1 MNATRASRRHAHL
14 PPWLLLIL
22 ALCVT
27 VLVWD
32 DQEQRRKV
40 HAELSFARD
49 IERIQDAIVY
59 RLHLYENLLYST
71 FGLFPTTLST
81 DGETWQ
87 QHAPVQ
93 TLTQR
98 YPGLEGLGFIVPQP
112 VEEFRY
118 AAPFKEAK
126 ALVGF
131 DFVAQPTLYAAAT
144 RARDAALPT
153 MSGRVSVMPH
163 GANTAEH
170 DRHAGVF
177 LLLPVYRGGSPPAT
191 VAERRTLLTGW
202 GYAALH
208 PDGLLAGLL
217 GADQTALHLEIFDG
231 PVASPATRLFLHA
244 DNAQTAGRVTHIHT
258 TALEVAGRRWTLQV
272 GQLSPDSA
280 IPWQSWLVL
289 LSGSLISLLLFGM
302 TWSMATTRSRAL
314 VLASDMTASLRE
326 SEVRFRNLI
335 EGSLQGMLIHHDYTP
350 LFVNQAWAS
359 MHGYTPEEVLAMDS
373 VLPLMAPHDRQR
385 IIAYNEAWWR
395 GEPAPTDYAYQAV
408 RKNGT
413 FVWFEN
419 RVRVVTWDGKPA
431 MQTIICDISERK
443 RAEEAL
449 QQSEEQ
455 YRCIVE
461 RSLQAIIIHQDG
473 LIRLVNQAAVRIFGY
488 DAPDELVGRDIWHT
502 LVDTTMWPALR
513 ARAAASLRGET
524 LPAHHGW
531 QGIRKDGS
539 RLWIE
544 STASA
549 ITWEQRPAVV
559 SFFIDITERRR
570 AEEALAAQVTRFQT
584 LVRLNQLI
592 SSSLDMDQ
600 VLHEITQAAATL
612 MNAPAAFLWLADEEA
627 RTLEVR
633 AVSDATLEAFP
644 LTIVSFDQGGL
655 GWVATH
661 RQPLNVEN
669 VLADARFIMPTWWR
683 QQGFCSF
690 LGIPVLH
697 DDTLLAVL
705 ALHGRQPF
713 HLSPQAQELLDNF
726 AVQTAIA
733 LRNAALYTEAA
744 VARDAA
750 EVANRT
756 KSQFLA
762 NMSHELRTP
771 LNAILGYSEMLHE
784 DATEHGQTDFLP
796 DLQKIHAAG
805 KHLLMLI
812 NDLLDL
818 SKIEAGKMDLT
829 LEACDVAEILN
840 QVIGT
845 IQPLATCN
853 ANTLDVQVAPEVE
866 VMYADA
872 MKVRQCLLNLL
883 SNACKFTDHG
893 TISVAVTR
901 QTTATDDWLL
911 FQVQDTGI
919 GMTSAQLAK
928 LFQPFTQA
936 DASTTRRY
944 GGTGLGLAL
953 SQRLCQ
959 MQGGTIAVD
968 SVVGQGTRFTLRL
981 PVTVGPVP
989 STPTVPCPVPARPT
1003 AEPPD
1008 ASWRAVST
1016 VLARDDNTT
1025 A

>member
-1 MNATRASRRHAHL
+1 
-14 PPWLLLIL
+14 
-22 ALCVT
+22 
-27 VLVWD
+27 
-32 DQEQRRKV
+32 
-40 HAELSFARD
+40 
-49 IERIQDAIVY
+49 
-59 RLHLYENLLYST
+59 
-71 FGLFPTTLST
+71 
-81 DGETWQ
+81 
-87 QHAPVQ
+87 
-93 TLTQR
+93 
-98 YPGLEGLGFIVPQP
+98 
-112 VEEFRY
+112 
-118 AAPFKEAK
+118 
-126 ALVGF
+126 
-131 DFVAQPTLYAAAT
+131 
-144 RARDAALPT
+144 
-153 MSGRVSVMPH
+153 
-163 GANTAEH
+163 
-170 DRHAGVF
+170 
-177 LLLPVYRGGSPPAT
+177 
-191 VAERRTLLTGW
+191 
-202 GYAALH
+202 
-208 PDGLLAGLL
+208 
-217 GADQTALHLEIFDG
+217 
-231 PVASPATRLFLHA
+231 
-244 DNAQTAGRVTHIHT
+244 
-258 TALEVAGRRWTLQV
+258 
-272 GQLSPDSA
+272 
-280 IPWQSWLVL
+280 
-289 LSGSLISLLLFGM
+289 
-302 TWSMATTRSRAL
+302 
-314 VLASDMTASLRE
+314 
-326 SEVRFRNLI
+326 
-335 EGSLQGMLIHHDYTP
+335 
-350 LFVNQAWAS
+350 
-359 MHGYTPEEVLAMDS
+359 
-373 VLPLMAPHDRQR
+373 
-385 IIAYNEAWWR
+385 
-395 GEPAPTDYAYQAV
+395 
-408 RKNGT
+408 
-413 FVWFEN
+413 
-419 RVRVVTWDGKPA
+419 
-431 MQTIICDISERK
+431 
-443 RAEEAL
+443 
-449 QQSEEQ
+449 
-455 YRCIVE
+455 VE

-488 DAPDELVGRDIWHT
+488 DAPDELIGRDIWHT
-502 LVDTTMWPALR
+502 LVDTTMWPELR
-513 ARAAASLRGET
+513 ARAAASLRGEV

-531 QGIRKDGS
+531 QGRRKDGS

-633 AVSDATLEAFP
+633 AVSDASLEAFP
-644 LTIVSFDQGGL
+644 LTIVSFDQEGI

-661 RQPLNVEN
+661 RQPLHVEN

-690 LGIPVLH
+690 LGIPVMH
-697 DDTLLAVL
+697 EDTLLAVL

-713 HLSPQAQELLDNF
+713 HRSPQAQELLDNF

-784 DATEHGQTDFLP
+784 DATEQGQTDFLP

-812 NDLLDL
+812 NDVLDL

-829 LEACDVAEILN
+829 LESFVVAEIVN

-845 IQPLATCN
+845 IQPLATYN
-853 ANTLDVQVAPEVE
+853 DNTLDVQIASEVD

-893 TISVAVTR
+893 TISVTVTR
-901 QTTATDDWLL
+901 ETTATDDWLL

-919 GMTSAQLAK
+919 GMTTAQLAK

-959 MQGGTIAVD
+959 MQGGTIAVK
-968 SVVGQGTRFTLRL
+968 SAVGEGTLFTLRL
-981 PVTVGPVP
+981 PVTVPTMP
-989 STPTVPCPVPARPT
+989 STPPGRGALPSPT
-1003 AEPPD
+1003 AAAHPD
-1008 ASWRAVST
+1008 ASWSAVST
-1016 VLARDDNTT
+1016 ILAPGDNT
-1025 A
+1025 AA